1 MIGFFEQVLAILRNT
16 FLECVRQ
23 PVCLVIIAAAT
34 LLVLISNPLS
44 AFTMMDDQRM
54 YVDIGLSTVFMS
66 GAILAAFLATAVVHQ
81 EVQSRTLLLVVSK
94 PVPRWIFVL
103 GKFLG
108 VTLALLA
115 ATALPALFFLLV
127 EVHGVMQTAA
137 TPFHLP
143 VLLFGALALVG
154 VVAIATWCNFF
165 YGSSFPAVVC
175 VVGVP
180 LMALAYI
187 GALFFDPSWNSITP
201 SKEFRP
207 ELLVALVLMGTS
219 LTVLAAIAIAASTRL
234 GQILTI
240 GVTLGLL
247 LLGLLSDWLFA
258 RNITRLKEV
267 LEVRQ
272 SANLDWLDW
281 DRALLWLNEVA
292 YAVVPNFQVFWV
304 VDAINQEAAVPT
316 DYLWR
321 VLAYGASLTIAA
333 LAVATALFQ
342 RREVA

>member
-1 MIGFFEQVLAILRNT
+1 MIGFFEQVLAIIRNT

-23 PVCLVIIAAAT
+23 PVCLVIVAAAT

-54 YVDIGLSTVFMS
+54 FVDIGLSTVFMS

-94 PVPRWIFVL
+94 PVPRWTFVL

-108 VTLALLA
+108 VTLALLS

-143 VLLFGALALVG
+143 ALLFGSLALLLT
-154 VVAIATWCNFF
+154 VAISTWCNFF

-175 VVGVP
+175 IVGVP
-180 LMALAYI
+180 LMALAYV
-187 GALFFDPSWNSITP
+187 GALFFDPSWKACSP

-207 ELLVALVLMGTS
+207 ELLIALLLMGTS
-219 LTVLAAIAIAASTRL
+219 LTVLAAIAVAASTRL

-258 RNITRLKEV
+258 RNIARLEEV
-267 LEVRQ
+267 LAVRQ
-272 SANLDWLDW
+272 AAEQGVLDA
-281 DRALLWLNEVA
+281 DRVLLWLHEAA
-292 YAVVPNFQVFWV
+292 YAIVPNFQVFWV
-304 VDAINQEAAVPT
+304 VDAINQEAGVPT
-316 DYLWR
+316 EYLWR
-321 VLAYGASLTIAA
+321 VLAYGATLTVAAIAI
-333 LAVATALFQ
+333 ATALFQ

>member
-115 ATALPALFFLLV
+115 ATALPAFFFLLV

-143 VLLFGALALVG
+143 VLLFGALALLTI
-154 VVAIATWCNFF
+154 VAIAIWCNFF

-180 LMALAYI
+180 LMALAYV
-187 GALFFDPSWNSITP
+187 GTLFFDPSWKSISP

-207 ELLVALVLMGTS
+207 ELLVALLLMGTS
-219 LTVLAAIAIAASTRL
+219 LTVLAAIAVAASTRL

-272 SANLDWLDW
+272 AANLDWLDW
-281 DRALLWLNEVA
+281 DRVLLWLNEAA
-292 YAVVPNFQVFWV
+292 YAVVPNFQVFWT
-304 VDAINQEAAVPT
+304 VDAINQGVEVPP

-321 VLAYGASLTIAA
+321 VLAYGAALTVAA
-333 LAVATALFQ
+333 LGIATALFQ